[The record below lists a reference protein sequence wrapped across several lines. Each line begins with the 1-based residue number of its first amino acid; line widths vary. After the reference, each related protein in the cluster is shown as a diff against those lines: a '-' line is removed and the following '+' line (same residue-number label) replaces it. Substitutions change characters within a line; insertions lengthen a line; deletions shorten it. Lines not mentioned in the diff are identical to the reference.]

1 MKYTDPDGRVLWWQ
15 LADGILQTFGGTDEM
30 TMKKVIIRFT
40 LLTILSICLWSC
52 LSQIVLEYN
61 DIDNFEITECR
72 NGNELSIK
80 ISGLCMHSNYVIKKI
95 DLQKKN
101 DELKI
106 KIKISIFKK
115 KNDTGRFLYELK
127 ISDDVQKIFFGN
139 DEVEIWHK

>member
-1 MKYTDPDGRVLWWQ
+1 
-15 LADGILQTFGGTDEM
+15 M
-30 TMKKVIIRFT
+30 TMKKVMIRFT

-52 LSQIVLEYN
+52 LSQMVLEYN

-127 ISDDVQKIFFGN
+127 IADDVKKIFFGN
-139 DEVEIWHK
+139 DEVEIWRK